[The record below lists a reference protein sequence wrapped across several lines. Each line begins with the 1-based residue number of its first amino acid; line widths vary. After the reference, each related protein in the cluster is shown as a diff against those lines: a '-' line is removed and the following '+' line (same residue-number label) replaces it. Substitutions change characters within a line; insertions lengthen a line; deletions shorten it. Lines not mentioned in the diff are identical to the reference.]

1 MEEKPT
7 LPSQRVYLR
16 NTEKCLYVSFL
27 WLSKTSSSVITNY
40 SISGITPLMCFRLW
54 IILRYPS
61 LMILDSKKKKKT
73 IQNKRLQFPENNKLK
88 GGMAKVGTIAN
99 LGYHCK
105 PLLWKALA
113 LRERQ
118 KRP

>member
-1 MEEKPT
+1 M
-7 LPSQRVYLR
+7 LQAVDHSRVP
-16 NTEKCLYVSFL
+16 KSHD
-27 WLSKTSSSVITNY
+27 
-40 SISGITPLMCFRLW
+40 FRL
-54 IILRYPS
+54 
-61 LMILDSKKKKKT
+61 KKKKKT